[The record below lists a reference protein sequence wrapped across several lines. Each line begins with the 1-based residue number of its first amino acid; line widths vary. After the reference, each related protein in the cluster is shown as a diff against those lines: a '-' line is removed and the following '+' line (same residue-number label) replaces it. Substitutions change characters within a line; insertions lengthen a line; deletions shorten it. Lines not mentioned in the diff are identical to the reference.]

1 METEKLANGAEWRV
15 RKQIERDVY
24 WESHK
29 FSVLLGLNIPRLMLG
44 AWQFL
49 TRCLSAQPWALSPT
63 VRRKTSELL
72 FGVSEKREISFLSR
86 FRPVSAVAARK
97 LFLANS
103 LPKFQKEALLKHE
116 ARMVARTAART
127 STRLLV
133 GKQKRSE

>member
-1 METEKLANGAEWRV
+1 M
-15 RKQIERDVY
+15 
-24 WESHK
+24 
-29 FSVLLGLNIPRLMLG
+29 
-44 AWQFL
+44 
-49 TRCLSAQPWALSPT
+49 
-63 VRRKTSELL
+63 
-72 FGVSEKREISFLSR
+72 
-86 FRPVSAVAARK
+86 SAVAARK